1 MKKRA
6 LSFLLILV
14 MVLSLIPT
22 VAMADESNS
31 QENGNDNATEQPVE
45 PAQEKTLQTRI
56 NALPTAEELEIME
69 ADEQETA
76 YAEVSAIYD
85 ALEELSEEELAEIDQ
100 TTLEAAAAFFN
111 QQVMPL
117 EEPEEPVIETAIY
130 VSASGSD
137 DNDGTA
143 QDKAVATLA
152 KAVEI
157 AQDGATIYVMSDLT
171 INKCARFYN
180 KNLTITSGDDGPYTV
195 TRGDNFETQSDT
207 GRSWYNPA
215 MIEAQANTEGGEYG
229 LTLENIILDD
239 DGKHMGTVFAQ
250 AVSGVGEGNE
260 SNLVYVQDAMIAS
273 NATVP
278 CTITLGEGAI
288 LCNFGGMSA
297 VRVTDQAKLVM
308 ESGSKIED
316 TTVTDHEKG
325 VSGSVGPAGAIWVQS
340 ASVEMKTES
349 EISNVVGRA
358 IYVDNGTVIL
368 NGTISDIK
376 SDPDMWNGC
385 QGIALHLRGGASASV
400 GGMIQNVKSEDNNSV
415 VIYGDESSFV
425 LEAEGTIQNC
435 SGTGSGGYGGL
446 IYVNLHKP
454 TTQPNAPYFNL
465 NGVITH
471 CSAPK
476 SLIFTANSSEP
487 VVVGRSAV
495 ITQNTC
501 GTVFYENT
509 AANMEAP
516 MEINGTVTENT
527 CTGSMFVGGNNGRA
541 VILGNGAKINNNT
554 LTENSPSAV
563 FWFGANRRIIMED
576 GSEVCNNTIE
586 NGAVVTV
593 NGEGNCFTMNGGT
606 VSGNIVGN
614 GSLFAFTSGSWNQP
628 CTFAI
633 NGGTISGNDA
643 PHVLT
648 VTSGQSKEKVPNIFS
663 YLLVTE
669 NSPKDVYF
677 QEDGKTVTVNA
688 ATKLGN
694 ADGKQSKYSIP
705 DVGVGNNPRCINLLN
720 TAAASYGCKDAFATF
735 WAQNADGT
743 PVAVQM
749 DAPAEGEEAKFDID
763 KSVYALILA
772 TDEKGAPAQ
781 DAEVKVLPATVA
793 DDGTIRFTLPGNAN
807 GYAVGLVQ
815 INPNAAKGTLTLSTT
830 VTELT
835 EGRTPYEV
843 PYTATFMPKEG
854 LTFGEICKVEFISP
868 LTGDGKTASLDAN
881 NTAKWTGTLADE
893 AFKAGQNI
901 DALAVLTVTIDKTQ
915 YKILSNSVSTKM
927 VGLLTVTFDA
937 NGGTFADG
945 SNAQAVRAESGSTV
959 SLPTNPTRSGY
970 TFTGW
975 NTQADG
981 KGTAFMSSNVVN
993 SDLTV
998 YAQWQKK
1005 SSDSSKGSSK
1015 PATKLNTEDHY
1026 SYIIGYKDGTLRPYG
1041 TITRG
1046 EVATIFFRL
1055 LTDETRDAYW
1065 SQTNNYS
1072 DCGSDLWC
1080 NNAISTLSN
1089 MGIIDGYAD
1098 GTFRPYGKITRAQF
1112 AKMAVGFF
1120 ETATKE
1126 YQGYYSDVPEDAWYT
1141 DYVEAASRVGLIQG
1155 FQDGT
1160 FRPDANITRAQ
1171 ACVIVNRALNR
1182 KPDED
1187 HLLPEKEMITWTDN
1201 NPGDWFY
1208 ADMQEATNS
1217 HDYTWLSKGSE
1228 KKYMEDWTKKL
1239 EQRDWAA
1246 FEHAW
1251 STAHSAPGGEVVK

>member
-1 MKKRA
+1 
-6 LSFLLILV
+6 

-516 MEINGTVTENT
+516 MEINGTVTENN

-749 DAPAEGEEAKFDID
+749 DAPAESEEAKFDID

-881 NTAKWTGTLADE
+881 NTAKWTGTLADKD
-893 AFKAGQNI
+893 FKAGQNI
-901 DALAVLTVTIDKTQ
+901 DALAVLTVTIDETQ
-915 YKILSNSVSTKM
+915 YKILSNSVST
-927 VGLLTVTFDA
+927 
-937 NGGTFADG
+937 
-945 SNAQAVRAESGSTV
+945 
-959 SLPTNPTRSGY
+959 
-970 TFTGW
+970 
-975 NTQADG
+975 
-981 KGTAFMSSNVVN
+981 
-993 SDLTV
+993 
-998 YAQWQKK
+998 
-1005 SSDSSKGSSK
+1005 
-1015 PATKLNTEDHY
+1015 
-1026 SYIIGYKDGTLRPYG
+1026 
-1041 TITRG
+1041 
-1046 EVATIFFRL
+1046 
-1055 LTDETRDAYW
+1055 
-1065 SQTNNYS
+1065 
-1072 DCGSDLWC
+1072 
-1080 NNAISTLSN
+1080 
-1089 MGIIDGYAD
+1089 
-1098 GTFRPYGKITRAQF
+1098 
-1112 AKMAVGFF
+1112 
-1120 ETATKE
+1120 
-1126 YQGYYSDVPEDAWYT
+1126 
-1141 DYVEAASRVGLIQG
+1141 
-1155 FQDGT
+1155 
-1160 FRPDANITRAQ
+1160 
-1171 ACVIVNRALNR
+1171 
-1182 KPDED
+1182 
-1187 HLLPEKEMITWTDN
+1187 
-1201 NPGDWFY
+1201 
-1208 ADMQEATNS
+1208 
-1217 HDYTWLSKGSE
+1217 
-1228 KKYMEDWTKKL
+1228 
-1239 EQRDWAA
+1239 
-1246 FEHAW
+1246 
-1251 STAHSAPGGEVVK
+1251 